1 MFMNKKFYSICVL
14 YVFWNIIFKK
24 NFIGI
29 ISIKLIIL
37 KDGYNF
43 IVYILDF
50 KEGIEEIDVDEDMF
64 LLVNEKVEFEKFEKD
79 GKF

>member
-1 MFMNKKFYSICVL
+1 M
-14 YVFWNIIFKK
+14 
-24 NFIGI
+24 
-29 ISIKLIIL
+29 

-79 GKF
+79 GIFKYFLYCLKNYFMVLVFGLMLFFLIMFFYIW

>member
-1 MFMNKKFYSICVL
+1 M
-14 YVFWNIIFKK
+14 
-24 NFIGI
+24 
-29 ISIKLIIL
+29 